1 MKHCL
6 LCEVVMNFWLF
17 FLLRHF
23 HGRSNLPILTAN
35 LLRRTGGGVLGVE
48 FALATELSTSV
59 EFINAGVRLVG
70 TVFPPFMTM
79 VISLRPGSLFE
90 RSRELFKLPEG
101 EVLPSS
107 LTSILRL
114 HEWRW
119 YGFQSYAVNKDLWR
133 LTVVSSSR
141 PLVGRPSCFS
151 EGKNI
156 LIKLSAK

>member
-101 EVLPSS
+101 EVLPSL

-119 YGFQSYAVNKDLWR
+119 VWVPILRGEQRFVTPD
-133 LTVVSSSR
+133 SSVLITSA
-141 PLVGRPSCFS
+141 GRPA
-151 EGKNI
+151 ELLLGG
-156 LIKLSAK
+156 